1 MKKILAMLIAV
12 MAVFSIFTACGTD
25 ETESLSNLSSK
36 ISESIPEI
44 SENLSEPEENIS
56 ENSEIPEIITTEQTS
71 QSETVSSNDEYI
83 EAFNRLRDTVLN
95 SDKDEFAKN
104 ILPSAVYESMKY
116 AGILTEFSEDT
127 YLTTDT
133 YDFNYD
139 SIEIIS
145 AEPIDDKLSKSISKI
160 YMYEMLCLAEDIDDN
175 KLEELNELFENIEN
189 TVNFES
195 FDIVTMNIDGEEVKV
210 CFFKC
215 IGEEMKVELT
225 LAQEIIEYMDK
236 KSNENSASNIASSI
250 YKATNSAL
258 AELNEEGI
266 DVSGLHI
273 ICSDNSKNIV
283 SGELADNLDSLH
295 KKMSLFFEDIDKYDY
310 FVVISDYCCDYSVAA
325 CDDENVGSF
334 PKDSLVEGINGK
346 RINLEFAKEEFADHL
361 YDFDELYKMTI
372 NSLYE

>member
-1 MKKILAMLIAV
+1 MKKILAMLVAV
-12 MAVFSIFTACGTD
+12 PAVFSIFTACGTD
-25 ETESLSNLSSK
+25 ESKSLSDLSS
-36 ISESIPEI
+36 EI
-44 SENLSEPEENIS
+44 SKILENLYEPEENIS

-83 EAFNRLRDTVLN
+83 EAFNRLRDAVLS
-95 SDKDEFAKN
+95 SDEDEFIKN
-104 ILPSAVYESMKY
+104 VLPSAVYESMKY
-116 AGILTEFSEDT
+116 AGILTEFAKDV
-127 YLTTDT
+127 YLTIDNYNFD
-133 YDFNYD
+133 YDN
-139 SIEIIS
+139 IEIIS
-145 AEPIDDKLSKSISKI
+145 VEPVDDKWFKSIKKLYI
-160 YMYEMLCLAEDIDDN
+160 YEMLLLAEDIDDN

-189 TVNFES
+189 TVHFES
-195 FDIVTMNIDGEEVKV
+195 FDIVTMNINGEEAKV

-215 IGEEMKVELT
+215 TGEEMKTEFVF
-225 LAQEIIEYMDK
+225 AQEIIEYMDR
-236 KSNENSASNIASSI
+236 KSNENSASGIASSI

-258 AELNEEGI
+258 AELDEEGI

-283 SGELADNLDSLH
+283 SGELADNLDSLY
-295 KKMSLFFEDIDKYDY
+295 KKMSVFFNDIDEYDY
-310 FVVISDYCCDYSVAA
+310 FVVISNYGCYYSVAA

-334 PKDSLVEGINGK
+334 PKDSLIEGINGE

>member
-12 MAVFSIFTACGTD
+12 TAVFSAFTACGTD
-25 ETESLSNLSSK
+25 EAESPSNLSSE

-44 SENLSEPEENIS
+44 SENLSEPEDNIS

-95 SDKDEFAKN
+95 SDKDEFVKN

-116 AGILTEFSEDT
+116 AGILTEFAEDA
-127 YLTTDT
+127 YLTTDN

-145 AEPIDDKLSKSISKI
+145 AESIDDKLSKSISKI

-175 KLEELNELFENIEN
+175 KLEELNELFENIES

-215 IGEEMKVELT
+215 TGEEMKVELT
-225 LAQEIIEYMDK
+225 FAQEIIEYMDR

-273 ICSDNSKNIV
+273 ICSDTSKNII
-283 SGELADNLDSLH
+283 SGELANNLDSLY
-295 KKMSLFFEDIDKYDY
+295 KKMSAFFEDIDKYDY
-310 FVVISDYCCDYSVAA
+310 FVVISNHGCYYSVAA

-334 PKDSLVEGINGK
+334 PKDSLVEGINGE
-346 RINLEFAKEEFADHL
+346 RINLEFAKEDFADHL

-372 NSLYE
+372 NFLYE